1 MTYQEFLET
10 NNLVDTEL
18 TQVMYDMFL
27 YEKQK
32 EGENGEKEKTEQETV
47 H

>member
-18 TQVMYDMFL
+18 TQVMYDMLL

>member
-1 MTYQEFLET
+1 MTYQEFLDA

-32 EGENGEKEKTEQETV
+32 EEKNGEEEKTE
-47 H
+47 